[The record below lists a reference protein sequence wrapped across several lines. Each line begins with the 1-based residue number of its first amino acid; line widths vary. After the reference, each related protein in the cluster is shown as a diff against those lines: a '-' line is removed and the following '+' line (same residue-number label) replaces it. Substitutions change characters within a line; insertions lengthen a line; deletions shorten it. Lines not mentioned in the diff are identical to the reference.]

1 MNNDNKIISSNRM
14 VSITF
19 LGDQK
24 IVTTYIDNKIAKEE
38 IYEKIDGEFL
48 LVSLYLGEYYNEL

>member
-24 IVTTYIDNKIAKEE
+24 IITTYIDNVIAKEE

>member
-24 IVTTYIDNKIAKEE
+24 IITTYIDNEIAKEE